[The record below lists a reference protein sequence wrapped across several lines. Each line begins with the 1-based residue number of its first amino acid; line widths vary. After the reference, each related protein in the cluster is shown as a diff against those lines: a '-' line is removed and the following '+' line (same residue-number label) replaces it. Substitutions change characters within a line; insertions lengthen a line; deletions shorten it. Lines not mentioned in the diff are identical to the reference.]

1 MKSFTHLALK
11 QVGVQWILLLINH
24 HVMVHVQLVLSMV
37 QQVLYLIFHVQI
49 GLMTM
54 ESKIIPFMVCVHI
67 LSEWKTDFV
76 VWLAWT
82 DDPSEQ
88 TIVAFSSVSI
98 FQVRLPAGDDQTSL
112 LHLIVQIRDT
122 LDCITEYNMSSL
134 TVLPDSVGI
143 NDLINDIQ
151 SSSGGITTNPIVQ
164 LLASGNQNIVGQ
176 MISSLSQQFNKMNQE
191 SLNEAVLGK
200 SLDNMIKVIFIL
212 FL

>member
-1 MKSFTHLALK
+1 M
-11 QVGVQWILLLINH
+11 
-24 HVMVHVQLVLSMV
+24 
-37 QQVLYLIFHVQI
+37 
-49 GLMTM
+49 
-54 ESKIIPFMVCVHI
+54 
-67 LSEWKTDFV
+67 
-76 VWLAWT
+76 
-82 DDPSEQ
+82 
-88 TIVAFSSVSI
+88 SI
-98 FQVRLPAGDDQTSL
+98 FQVRLPAGDDRTSL